1 MVGKIQYNGQ
11 LLVDEAKLWLGTPYD
26 HHSAIRNVGCDCVG
40 LLIGVLK
47 EIGYMSEKYHPRA
60 YAQQWM
66 LHRSTEILISDLEE
80 YSTEVLKNE
89 VSAGDILLFKFGR
102 ATSHM
107 GIFLKDNVFIHCW
120 TKKGVCKSVLKNS
133 IWEARLSKIVRLNDE
148 KLPIST

>member
-1 MVGKIQYNGQ
+1 MDYNGN
-11 LLVDEAKLWLGTPYD
+11 LIVREALQWEGTPYD
-26 HHSAIRNVGCDCVG
+26 HHSAIKGVGCDCVG

-47 EIGYMSEKYHPRA
+47 KIGYMSQNYKPRA

-80 YSTEVLKNE
+80 YSTEVPKNE
-89 VSAGDILLFKFGR
+89 ISAGDILLFKFGR

-107 GIFLKDNVFIHCW
+107 GIFIKDNVFIHCW

-133 IWEARLSKIVRLNDE
+133 IWEARLTKIVRLNDE